1 MNWYYVQSGQS
12 VGPVSQADFDALVQK
27 GTIQPETLVWHE
39 GMANW
44 LPYSGVGLAAT
55 GGTAATSATMTA
67 APPSATQPTGV
78 LSTAA
83 GTPEV
88 VCAECNKIVPKDSA
102 IQYGAVWVCA
112 ACKPTFVQKLREGA
126 ALPGLGALTYGGFWI
141 RFGAKLI
148 DGLIMGAVFVIP
160 AIIFAVVAG
169 SRGSFDPEAGLG
181 LQLLLQLVATVVS
194 LAYNTFFL
202 GKFGA
207 TPGKMVC
214 GIKVVT
220 PDGAPITY
228 GRALGRSLA
237 EILSGLV
244 CYIGYIIA
252 AFDREKRA
260 LHDHI
265 ANTRVVRK

>member
-1 MNWYYVQSGQS
+1 MNWYYVQGGQS

-27 GTIQPETLVWHE
+27 GTIQSETLVWHE

-44 LPYSGVGLAAT
+44 QPYSGVRPSGAT
-55 GGTAATSATMTA
+55 GATPAPATATAAAPVATM
-67 APPSATQPTGV
+67 QPTGV
-78 LSTAA
+78 L
-83 GTPEV
+83 TPEV

-126 ALPGLGALTYGGFWI
+126 ALPGAGALTYGGFWI
-141 RFGAKLI
+141 RLGAKLL
-148 DGLIMGAVFVIP
+148 DGLIMGVVFVVP
-160 AIIFAVVAG
+160 AMIFAVVGVG
-169 SRGSFDPEAGLG
+169 SGRFDPEAGLG
-181 LQLLLQLVATVVS
+181 FQLLLQALVTFLS

-214 GIKVVT
+214 SIKVVA
-220 PDGAPITY
+220 PDGGPISY

-237 EILSGLV
+237 EILSQLV

-252 AFDREKRA
+252 AFDREKRT